1 MKKLPILLFISF
13 FLSMSMLTAASSHA
27 DYIHSYLEN
36 FRICRTGAITDNYG
50 YLVFNQNTAVY
61 SGIPK
66 GLADYLDKELSA
78 GNYIEDV
85 CITEGGAWICVGDNI
100 QGYEYPPS
108 LWGKISELL
117 RQGDHITCI
126 TFNDFGDWMVVSNN
140 HFSSS
145 NNFIQQTMLETSN
158 EYGFIQ
164 SVAMTNYNCIIIAHN

>member
-61 SGIPK
+61 SEIPK

-78 GNYIEDV
+78 GSYYRRCMYN
-85 CITEGGAWICVGDNI
+85 GGWSMD
-100 QGYEYPPS
+100 
-108 LWGKISELL
+108 L
-117 RQGDHITCI
+117 R
-126 TFNDFGDWMVVSNN
+126 
-140 HFSSS
+140 
-145 NNFIQQTMLETSN
+145 
-158 EYGFIQ
+158 
-164 SVAMTNYNCIIIAHN
+164 